1 MGVCESVR
9 RTPGTLAHV
18 EPCDWEEARRRA
30 AHFRRQLDPIAATPE
45 EAVGSVLAHP
55 LVALADIPAYD
66 TALHD
71 GWAIAGPGPWRIR
84 DARKR
89 DIFAGLEYHE
99 ATTHQLL
106 LDGQASPVTHGE
118 ALGSGVTGVISANRC
133 TVDGELLKL
142 VTSGRTPSSYLEPG
156 TGIRPRGSDAGY
168 GTRLLDAGERVTPAV
183 AALSASAG
191 HDAIDIF
198 PMPSIGL
205 IRIGD
210 AILDRGIPRSGL
222 TRDAVSPALPGWIS
236 GLHARCQPARWV
248 TTGDAELI
256 DVIDDVISDVVIT
269 AGPESGAAVRRVLG
283 GMRADVM
290 VDGVTCQPGGSM
302 LLAQLQ
308 DGRPLIHCGDAPA
321 DAIAALLT
329 LLSPIVAAL
338 TGITDP
344 AQRSRMNNAVF
355 GDRARTTLIP
365 VQHVGDRNQAVEI
378 VRPGGPGGLFALA
391 RATGL
396 AVVPVGGA
404 RSNEPVTVLPMP

>member
-1 MGVCESVR
+1 MD
-9 RTPGTLAHV
+9 
-18 EPCDWEEARRRA
+18 PCSWEEARERA
-30 AHFRRQLDPIAATPE
+30 AHFRRRLDPTAATPE
-45 EAVGSVLAHP
+45 EAVGSVLSAP
-55 LVALADIPAYD
+55 LLAVSDMPAYD
-66 TALHD
+66 TALSD

-99 ATTHQLL
+99 ATTNQLL
-106 LDGQASPVTHGE
+106 LDGQASPVTQGE
-118 ALGSGVTGVISANRC
+118 ALGSGVTGVISSSRC
-133 TVDGELLKL
+133 IVEGDLLKL
-142 VTSGRTPSSYLEPG
+142 AEGRRGTHNYLEPG
-156 TGIRPRGSDAGY
+156 SGIRPRGSDAGR
-168 GTRLLDAGERVTPAV
+168 GSRLLEAGERVTPAV
-183 AALSASAG
+183 AALAASAG
-191 HDAIDIF
+191 HDFIDVY

-210 AILDRGIPRSGL
+210 ELLDRGVPRSGL
-222 TRDAVSPALPGWIS
+222 SRDAVSPALPGWIA

-283 GMRADVM
+283 GMRADVL

-321 DAIAALLT
+321 DAVAALLT

-344 AQRSRMNNAVF
+344 AQRSRMNSSVF
-355 GDRARTTLIP
+355 GDRSQTTLIP

-378 VRPGGPGGLFALA
+378 IRPGGPGGLFALA
-391 RATGL
+391 RADGL

-404 RSNEPVTVLPMP
+404 RVNEPVTVLPMP

>member
-1 MGVCESVR
+1 M
-9 RTPGTLAHV
+9 

-30 AHFRRQLDPIAATPE
+30 AHFRRQLDPVAASPE
-45 EAVGSVLAHP
+45 EAVGSILANA
-55 LVALADIPAYD
+55 LVALSDIPAYD
-66 TALHD
+66 TALTD

-84 DARKR
+84 TARKR
-89 DIFAGLEYHE
+89 DLFAGLDYHE
-99 ATTHQLL
+99 ATTHHLL

-118 ALGSGVTGVISANRC
+118 ALGSGVTGVIASNRC
-133 TVDGELLKL
+133 VVEGNLLKL
-142 VTSGRTPSSYLEPG
+142 ADGRLGSSSYIEPG
-156 TGIRPRGSDAGY
+156 SGIRPRGSDAGL
-168 GTRLLDAGERVTPAV
+168 GSKLLPAGERVTPAV

-191 HDAIDIF
+191 HDAIDVY

-210 AILDRGIPRSGL
+210 ELLDRGVPRSGL
-222 TRDAVSPALPGWIS
+222 MRDAVSPALPGWIA

-256 DVIDDVISDVVIT
+256 DTIDDIISDVVIT

-283 GMRADVM
+283 GMKADVL

-308 DGRPLIHCGDAPA
+308 DGRPLIHCGDVPA

-344 AQRSRMNNAVF
+344 AQRSRMNSSVF
-355 GDRARTTLIP
+355 GDRSRTMLIP

-396 AVVPVGGA
+396 AVIPAGGA